1 MMILSYN
8 KSLDSFCEFAPRL
21 YVVILF
27 CRMFPWLLS
36 VICVLRNGSGVHRV
50 KRIVSLHCDL
60 SCCMTRITAVRH
72 TQFVV
77 CMRHVQSWRRICSCF
92 VLNYLGLL
100 CSLSSVDS
108 IRWSGFPV
116 QINPVEFVS
125 FYECLIVCMCVCMC
139 MHVVMQTVH
148 LIKYIYQWKSSA
160 TAVVPKQF
168 LPRDAM
174 HLRY

>member
-1 MMILSYN
+1 MMILSCN

-21 YVVILF
+21 YVVILL

-36 VICVLRNGSGVHRV
+36 VICVLRNGSGVHTV

-60 SCCMTRITAVRH
+60 SCCVTRITAVRH

-77 CMRHVQSWRRICSCF
+77 CMRHVQSWRHIYSYF

-125 FYECLIVCMCVCMC
+125 FYECLIVCMYVHACGDANCSSNK
-139 MHVVMQTVH
+139 VH
-148 LIKYIYQWKSSA
+148 LPVKIKCYCCCTKAVFTARCCASA
-160 TAVVPKQF
+160 P
-168 LPRDAM
+168 M
-174 HLRY
+174 